1 MKPIIIDALIGNDYT
16 ICLAEA
22 ISDQGQK
29 VTLITPSN
37 RKFIK
42 DYKFVVK
49 KWMPSK
55 DIKDNNISKIFNYL
69 RYLLKAT
76 LFLLKQKEDSVVHF
90 QFFRFKLDILFLC
103 FLHLLRIRIVYT
115 AHNVLPHEE
124 KKADYFLY
132 SILYRAADGIITHSG
147 GIKEKLVSRFNIPP
161 NKVTVI
167 PHGNFDS
174 YLPKKTITK
183 EEARKDFNLSIKDD
197 VLLFFGYIRE
207 YKGLDLLLN
216 AFKLILE
223 KKPDTVLIIAGF
235 PATKQLYDKYIRE
248 VNLLPKKNIKA
259 TFNFIPSEDVP
270 KYFISADFVVL
281 PYKKIDHSGI
291 VHMAILLVNLLL
303 PRM

>member
-1 MKPIIIDALIGNDYT
+1 M
-16 ICLAEA
+16 
-22 ISDQGQK
+22 
-29 VTLITPSN
+29 
-37 RKFIK
+37 
-42 DYKFVVK
+42 
-49 KWMPSK
+49 
-55 DIKDNNISKIFNYL
+55 
-69 RYLLKAT
+69 
-76 LFLLKQKEDSVVHF
+76 
-90 QFFRFKLDILFLC
+90 
-103 FLHLLRIRIVYT
+103 YT

-291 VHMAILLVNLLL
+291 VHMAYSFGKPIIATNVGDFPESVENGKSGFIVNSLSAKDIAAKIIDAFQNKGMIPDMSNYIHQLNQTKYSWNTVAAKTITFYESL
-303 PRM
+303 FS

>member
-90 QFFRFKLDILFLC
+90 QFFRFKLRYSFPLFSALAEDSNC
-103 FLHLLRIRIVYT
+103 VYGT
-115 AHNVLPHEE
+115 
-124 KKADYFLY
+124 
-132 SILYRAADGIITHSG
+132 
-147 GIKEKLVSRFNIPP
+147 
-161 NKVTVI
+161 
-167 PHGNFDS
+167 
-174 YLPKKTITK
+174 
-183 EEARKDFNLSIKDD
+183 
-197 VLLFFGYIRE
+197 
-207 YKGLDLLLN
+207 
-216 AFKLILE
+216 
-223 KKPDTVLIIAGF
+223 
-235 PATKQLYDKYIRE
+235 
-248 VNLLPKKNIKA
+248 
-259 TFNFIPSEDVP
+259 
-270 KYFISADFVVL
+270 
-281 PYKKIDHSGI
+281 
-291 VHMAILLVNLLL
+291 
-303 PRM
+303 